1 MDKELTPDEIIDA
14 LGGTSKVAE
23 LCDVT
28 DSAVS
33 QWRVNGIP
41 KYQLRFLRV
50 AKPDIFAAHGYRDTS
65 PRRRST
71 DPKPEPGRAGRNP
84 ASRDNLMTAAAD
96 HAAVV
101 EPKP

>member
-1 MDKELTPDEIIDA
+1 MDKQPTPDEIIDA
-14 LGGTSKVAE
+14 LGGTSTVAKMS
-23 LCDVT
+23 DVT

-50 AKPDIFAAHGYRDTS
+50 AKPDVFAALGCRDTS

-71 DPKPEPGRAGRNP
+71 DPSPESGRAGRTP
-84 ASRDNLMTAAAD
+84 SSRDNVMTAATD
-96 HAAVV
+96 RAAVV
-101 EPKP
+101 EPKQ

>member
-1 MDKELTPDEIIDA
+1 MDKELTPDEVIDA

-50 AKPDIFAAHGYRDTS
+50 AKPNVFAALGCRDTS

-71 DPKPEPGRAGRNP
+71 DPLPEPGRAGRTP
-84 ASRDNLMTAAAD
+84 PSRDNVMTAAAD
-96 HAAVV
+96 CAAVV